1 MTLEGL
7 VFDAEG
13 GVKVELK
20 LELVVDSDLGSF
32 LASVPVKVT
41 YQGKIKD
48 GYLTYDKGKKIF
60 ITALTDFFHEATS
73 YNHQH
78 VLEIAKTYTDL
89 LADGRVKVKEEF
101 RDHESGQVNE
111 VKTYETYHRY
121 RVEVAK
127 RELVELQ
134 RGEKLDKLLKISS

>member
-1 MTLEGL
+1 M
-7 VFDAEG
+7 
-13 GVKVELK
+13 
-20 LELVVDSDLGSF
+20 
-32 LASVPVKVT
+32 
-41 YQGKIKD
+41 
-48 GYLTYDKGKKIF
+48 
-60 ITALTDFFHEATS
+60 
-73 YNHQH
+73 
-78 VLEIAKTYTDL
+78 AKTYTDL

-134 RGEKLDKLLKISS
+134 RREKFGTSY